1 MKSKE
6 FGELL
11 DRTPPQ
17 SVREILRKECNF
29 GCPAPKCG
37 IPYLTWH
44 HFDPPWKEKKHHNP
58 EGMIALCATH
68 AGLADGGRWTKEQ
81 LRQMKR
87 NPYVSW
93 IKISEFYNYL
103 RKNVV
108 CIIGNVAYNVRN
120 VLEINGERVIGFE
133 RDSEGYY
140 RLNLLIR
147 DANGNPILIMENNF
161 WTAISV
167 DLFDL
172 RCSAQGRELEIIS
185 KDKQTN
191 LYMRFNDYPLD
202 VFRNRLLLYHK
213 NISRPELP
221 VPELP
226 VQLKD
231 EYKEKIKKLSSDTSQ
246 IDRFIINI
254 GLPKNVPT
262 WTIKGKLLWSNIH
275 LEIRDSE
282 IEDLIHHNIFRMN
295 LISGGKTAFSFS
307 NKSTS
312 IGVSSN

>member
-1 MKSKE
+1 MS
-6 FGELL
+6 LL

-17 SVREILRKECNF
+17 SVREILRKEVNF
-29 GCPAPKCG
+29 GCPVPKCG

-44 HFDPPWKEKKHHNP
+44 HFDPPWKEKEHHNP

-68 AGLADGGRWTKEQ
+68 AGLADGGRWTKGQ

-87 NPYVSW
+87 NPYVSLD
-93 IKISEFYNYL
+93 KISEFYNYL

-108 CIIGNVAYNVRN
+108 CIIGNVAYNVKN

-133 RDSEGYY
+133 RDSEGYD

-161 WTAISV
+161 WIAISG

-172 RCSAQGRELEIIS
+172 RCSAQGRELEVIS

-191 LYMRFNDYPLD
+191 LYMRFDDYPLD
-202 VFRNRLLLYHK
+202 VFRKRLLLYHK
-213 NISRPELP
+213 NISQQELP
-221 VPELP
+221 DW
-226 VQLKD
+226 LKD
-231 EYKEKIKKLSSDTSQ
+231 EYKKMIKKLSSDTSH
-246 IDRFIINI
+246 IDRFISNI
-254 GLPKNVPT
+254 GSPKFVPT
-262 WTIKGKLLWSNIH
+262 WTIKGKLLWSNIY

-282 IEDLIHHNIFRMN
+282 VEDLIHHKIFGMN
-295 LISGGKTAFSFS
+295 LISGGKTAFSFD
-307 NKSTS
+307 NNSTS
-312 IGVSSN
+312 IGVYSG